1 MVLGTP
7 NNKYFVIL
15 KYKLVKYKI
24 LNLKQISKFDF
35 KTYLPISNNQFIQFN
50 KCTSITI
57 FI

>member
-35 KTYLPISNNQFIQFN
+35 KTYLPISNNQFI
-50 KCTSITI
+50 
-57 FI
+57 